1 MAKRIKVW
9 SGTEW
14 VDVGVLAALPGD
26 YVNTTALNTAL
37 TPYIDTTELNAALT
51 NYKQEIN
58 ITVNSNITLQSGY
71 RYFVD
76 TSAART
82 LTLPASPAVG
92 NEILVFDASGTAA
105 TNNVTI
111 NSNSG
116 KINGSVQ
123 NAVLDVN
130 GGAMAFTYT
139 GSTYGWRVG

>member
-26 YVNTTALNTAL
+26 YVDTTALNTAL

-51 NYKQEIN
+51 SYKQEIN
-58 ITVNSNITLQSGY
+58 ITVNSNITMQSGY

-92 NEILVFDASGTAA
+92 NEIVIFDSYGTAG
-105 TNNVTI
+105 TNNITLSR
-111 NSNSG
+111 NGN
-116 KINGSVQ
+116 KINGLTEDAIIDVDKSA
-123 NAVLDVN
+123 AVLV
-130 GGAMAFTYT
+130 YT
-139 GSTYGWRVG
+139 GSTIGWRLG